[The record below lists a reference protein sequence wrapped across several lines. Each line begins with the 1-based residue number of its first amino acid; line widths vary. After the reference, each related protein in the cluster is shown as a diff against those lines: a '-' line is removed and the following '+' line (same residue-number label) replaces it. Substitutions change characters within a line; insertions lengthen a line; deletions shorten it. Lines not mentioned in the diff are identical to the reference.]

1 MNNIFVS
8 DPLLSQ
14 QNDYGQRIEEL
25 RKMQEELERRTMK
38 QQPSQSPVWDEINR
52 VMSDMSDREYEYLR
66 EDEEFKQSEQRIA
79 SILNEEYM
87 KVMRPIVEGTQE
99 GKEAL
104 ENHLKLVRSIRKKAV
119 KESDKEMGLFKEYME
134 KYPHMTYKE
143 FKEMKGEKV

>member
-1 MNNIFVS
+1 
-8 DPLLSQ
+8 
-14 QNDYGQRIEEL
+14 
-25 RKMQEELERRTMK
+25 MQEELERRTMK

>member
-66 EDEEFKQSEQRIA
+66 EDEGFKQSEQRIA

-143 FKEMKGEKV
+143 FKAMKGEKV

>member
-25 RKMQEELERRTMK
+25 RKMQEELERRTMR

-79 SILNEEYM
+79 FILNEEYM